1 MLTFLFDQVLRYSAL
16 AFGVF
21 YGFSHQRSIT
31 ASQKAAA
38 AQKEWAHKQQL
49 IEQARSQ
56 YAESKNPK
64 AQSSQ
69 KSPRTFSPSFYHWQC
84 QKRLAYT
91 PQHALYV
98 SNEILTSAVIVDQNP
113 MDPKFDLEAYLVA
126 LDKQSA

>member
-1 MLTFLFDQVLRYSAL
+1 MLRYSAL

-38 AQKEWAHKQQL
+38 AQKDWAHKQQL

-69 KSPRTFSPSFYHWQC
+69 KSPRTFLSF
-84 QKRLAYT
+84 
-91 PQHALYV
+91 
-98 SNEILTSAVIVDQNP
+98 SASCHIESACSAIYAPHVHP
-113 MDPKFDLEAYLVA
+113 MY
-126 LDKQSA
+126 KQ